1 MNFTHLVFD
10 EKYLTAIGWTLAQ
23 SIWQIALVS
32 GLLWVVLRVMARASS
47 RHRYAAGLSAL
58 VLMLLLSGW
67 TFLDQ
72 LSQISS
78 NQREQVLTSI
88 ALSEQVATVAFISA
102 GDAEVMTQPFSLSYL
117 VGQIEKFLPYLV
129 NLWMLG
135 ALFYAV
141 RLLGSFYDL
150 HKLHRKH
157 HESVSS
163 VWLKKVDSLS
173 AALGLYHK
181 VQVLTSTLVRTPI
194 TYGYLKPVILL
205 PASLVFSLSP
215 AQMEAIIAHE
225 LAHIKR
231 NDYLVNLLQSCMEV
245 VFFFHPCFWW
255 VNQLVNEER
264 ENATDDLALAAG
276 VSSYDLAYGLAE
288 VANYSG
294 SPAPDMALA
303 ASGNNHTT
311 LQRIKRILGH
321 KASSPKLSPLI
332 PLTMLLALI
341 TASALI
347 VSAQDQNLKKEEPQ
361 LLTKISSEIIVSNIV
376 VAPPPVSVEEDVQFD
391 TLPAQI
397 APKAPSTEDMP
408 QLNLTP
414 PPQLDV
420 LAPFIPDLPPAP
432 PIAFNDF
439 DFPQLDIH
447 FQTDSM
453 ADLAMQLQALKG
465 SDSPEARKK
474 RKAIQDAMD
483 KVGNHIQS
491 ISQEWAEKMADW
503 EAQNGDLLKKY
514 ELDMKDWEVK
524 MKEHQKS
531 WEATMGPKMEEFEK
545 KMKLWEE
552 ENQPKIK
559 AYEEKMKRWM
569 EENEEKFNWQE
580 GVTPVPF

>member
-32 GLLWVVLRVMARASS
+32 GLLWVVLRVMAKASS

-58 VLMLLLSGW
+58 VLILLLSSW

-78 NQREQVLTSI
+78 SHREQVLTSI
-88 ALSEQVATVAFISA
+88 HLSEHAATVALISA
-102 GDAEVMTQPFSLSYL
+102 GDAKVMTQPFSLSYL
-117 VGQIEKFLPYLV
+117 VGQMEKFLPYLV

-135 ALFYAV
+135 ALFYTV

-150 HKLHRKH
+150 QKLHRKH

-181 VQVLTSTLVRTPI
+181 VQILTSSLVHTPM

-205 PASLVFSLSP
+205 PASLIFSLSP

-255 VNQLVNEER
+255 INQLVNEER

-288 VANYSG
+288 VANYSS

-303 ASGNNHTT
+303 ASGNNRTT
-311 LQRIKRILGH
+311 LQRIKRILGQR
-321 KASSPKLSPLI
+321 ASSPKLSPLI

-347 VSAQDQNLKKEEPQ
+347 VSAQDQNLKKDEPQ
-361 LLTKISSEIIVSNIV
+361 LLTQISPEIIVSNIV
-376 VAPPPVSVEEDVQFD
+376 VAAPLVSVEENVQSD
-391 TLPAQI
+391 TLPGQKV
-397 APKAPSTEDMP
+397 PKAPPAEGMP

-414 PPQLDV
+414 PPELDV
-420 LAPFIPDLPPAP
+420 LAPPIPDLPPVP
-432 PIAFNDF
+432 PVVISDF
-439 DFPQLDIH
+439 DFPQLDIN
-447 FQTDSM
+447 FQADSM
-453 ADLAMQLQALKG
+453 ADLAMQLEALKG
-465 SDSPEARKK
+465 NDSPEAQKE

-483 KVGNHIQS
+483 KVGNHMQTL
-491 ISQEWAEKMADW
+491 SQAWAEKMTDW
-503 EAQNGDLLKKY
+503 EAKNGDLLKKF
-514 ELDMKDWEVK
+514 ESDMKDWEVK

-531 WEATMGPKMEEFEK
+531 WETTMAPKMEEFER

-569 EENEEKFNWQE
+569 EENEEKFQWKE
-580 GVTPVPF
+580 SETPVPF

>member
-1 MNFTHLVFD
+1 C
-10 EKYLTAIGWTLAQ
+10 
-23 SIWQIALVS
+23 
-32 GLLWVVLRVMARASS
+32 
-47 RHRYAAGLSAL
+47 
-58 VLMLLLSGW
+58 
-67 TFLDQ
+67 
-72 LSQISS
+72 
-78 NQREQVLTSI
+78 
-88 ALSEQVATVAFISA
+88 
-102 GDAEVMTQPFSLSYL
+102 
-117 VGQIEKFLPYLV
+117 LV

-255 VNQLVNEER
+255 VNQLVNQER

-341 TASALI
+341 TASAL
-347 VSAQDQNLKKEEPQ
+347 
-361 LLTKISSEIIVSNIV
+361 
-376 VAPPPVSVEEDVQFD
+376 
-391 TLPAQI
+391 
-397 APKAPSTEDMP
+397 
-408 QLNLTP
+408 
-414 PPQLDV
+414 
-420 LAPFIPDLPPAP
+420 
-432 PIAFNDF
+432 
-439 DFPQLDIH
+439 
-447 FQTDSM
+447 
-453 ADLAMQLQALKG
+453 
-465 SDSPEARKK
+465 
-474 RKAIQDAMD
+474 
-483 KVGNHIQS
+483 
-491 ISQEWAEKMADW
+491 
-503 EAQNGDLLKKY
+503 
-514 ELDMKDWEVK
+514 
-524 MKEHQKS
+524 
-531 WEATMGPKMEEFEK
+531 
-545 KMKLWEE
+545 
-552 ENQPKIK
+552 
-559 AYEEKMKRWM
+559 
-569 EENEEKFNWQE
+569 
-580 GVTPVPF
+580 